1 MPKVIL
7 PYSAIASG
15 NNLKASKH
23 NILII
28 YEKSAAIIWF
38 VIAALQII
46 GGLFTYYTPVIVGC
60 RNIYTGIQRIKH
72 SKTLADMP
80 AGIYEYYEKQGTTN
94 IIFLV
99 VNIILSGLIGGIAS
113 GYDIYIR
120 NFVMKNKEAFE

>member
-7 PYSAIASG
+7 HYSAIASG
-15 NNLKASKH
+15 NNLNASKH

-60 RNIYTGIQRIKH
+60 RNIYTGVQRIKH
-72 SKTLADMP
+72 SKALADMP
-80 AGIYEYYEKQGTTN
+80 SGI
-94 IIFLV
+94 
-99 VNIILSGLIGGIAS
+99 
-113 GYDIYIR
+113 
-120 NFVMKNKEAFE
+120 

>member
-1 MPKVIL
+1 M
-7 PYSAIASG
+7 
-15 NNLKASKH
+15 
-23 NILII
+23 II
-28 YEKSAAIIWF
+28 YKKAAAIIWF

-46 GGLFTYYTPVIVGC
+46 GGIFTYYAPVLVGC
-60 RNIYTGIQRIKH
+60 RNIYTGVQRIKH

-99 VNIILSGLIGGIAS
+99 VNIILGGLIGGIAS